1 MARNKNLQNID
12 FSKLQTSLVNSGIQ
26 KENNAL
32 FQTLNQ
38 LIENL
43 TDYKASVDAKFAQL
57 GITE

>member
-1 MARNKNLQNID
+1 MARNKVLQEID

-38 LIENL
+38 LIQTLIDFKN
-43 TDYKASVDAKFAQL
+43 DIDKKFGEL
-57 GITE
+57 GID